1 MHEGNVM
8 KKLSC
13 LFIVL
18 GCFSI
23 IFSIQAYNTKILS
36 QFNSIVIKEETT
48 KLSIL
53 SPIDNE
59 EQFLDDLKRI
69 ADEEEI
75 TLVQP
80 YINTDEEYDLLLYIY
95 GNDEEYKDN
104 LLLCQGEIKDFRDF
118 EIYSS
123 DAEELDQ
130 RIFNLGAS
138 SSFALRPMKIDGTM
152 IVDGSYRLV
161 KEGNAL
167 SEEEKTN
174 VYQKLSS
181 FYPQLEI
188 KIEDEEYHT
197 VSSSNEYNNSR
208 FKKNQVMLGLLDFL
222 FVLIF
227 SAELFKQF
235 KSILRYKIEG
245 YCSLE
250 LFWHFALKPILGS
263 ALLGSVFCFIGMRIL
278 APFSYQKVAY
288 FYQWTYKSYLSNLLL
303 IVFLSVIYFIY
314 ISFVPLN
321 TSMKGK
327 SPLNITV
334 YILKIMKIGLLGILI
349 LILPHG
355 IKQTEAFLHSLIR
368 DKAYTNTLKNV
379 YQLNGFNSQSNFF
392 QDGLAD
398 YSNPVYLHLVNENQA
413 FRFEN
418 EVNPLY
424 EDYYDKNEYCYQV
437 DENYLRQN
445 GLIDENTDLDKPIIL
460 FRKNNEKRI
469 KQADGAI
476 NNLLSEK
483 EREQAEIKEIDRQ
496 LTSWSNLYFYDDAI
510 VKGVLVYK
518 GNEEL
523 KYNQYYHLKFYYE
536 GSLEEAQQYVD
547 ELFEKNGYD
556 KSYEVIS
563 LLDEYEAFKEIEYRT
578 KWQEVMETII
588 AYLSYFILF
597 LRLTKLDSINHQKRY
612 FIEKIEG
619 YTISPRYVENM
630 MEACGNVL
638 FYLVGCIVYYHKMD
652 EGIILSTL
660 FLLVIETGLA
670 LLYHGYLHSA
680 ERKETL

>member
-1 MHEGNVM
+1 M
-8 KKLSC
+8 KKLSF

-23 IFSIQAYNTKILS
+23 LFSIQAYNTKILS
-36 QFNSIVIKEETT
+36 QFNSIIVKEKTT
-48 KLSIL
+48 KLTIL
-53 SPIDNE
+53 SPIEDE
-59 EQFLDDLKRI
+59 EQFLNDLKTI

-80 YINTDEEYDLLLYIY
+80 YINTDKEYDILLYIY
-95 GNDEEYKDN
+95 GNDEAYKNN
-104 LLLCQGEIKDFRDF
+104 LLLCQGEIEDFRNF

-123 DAEELDQ
+123 DAEELNQ

-161 KEGNAL
+161 QDGKAL
-167 SEEEKTN
+167 SEEEKGN
-174 VYQKLSS
+174 VYQKISS

-197 VSSSNEYNNSR
+197 VNSSNEYNNSR
-208 FKKNQVMLGLLDFL
+208 FKKNQIMLGLLDFL
-222 FVLIF
+222 FILIF

-250 LFWHFALKPILGS
+250 LFWHFALKPILES
-263 ALLGSVFCFIGMRIL
+263 ALLGSIFCFIIMRIL
-278 APFSYQKVAY
+278 APFAYQQVAY
-288 FYQWTYKSYLSNLLL
+288 FYQWTYKIYFINLLL
-303 IVFLSVIYFIY
+303 IVFLSMIYFVY

-321 TSMKGK
+321 SSMKGK
-327 SPLNITV
+327 NPLNITV

-355 IKQTEAFLHSLIR
+355 IKQTEAFICSLIR

-379 YQLNGFNSQSNFF
+379 YQLNGINSQSNFF

-398 YSNPVYLHLVNENQA
+398 YSNPIYLHLVNENQA
-413 FRFEN
+413 FKFEN

-424 EDYYDKNEYCYQV
+424 EDYYDKYEYCYQV

-445 GLIDENTDLDKPIIL
+445 GLIDEETDLSKPIIL
-460 FRKNNEKRI
+460 YIKNNEKRI
-469 KQADGAI
+469 QQADGAI

-483 EREQAEIKEIDRQ
+483 QREQAEIKEINQ
-496 LTSWSNLYFYDDAI
+496 KLTSWSNLYFYDDAA
-510 VKGVLVYK
+510 VKGVLVYTVK
-518 GNEEL
+518 EEL

-536 GSLEEAQQYVD
+536 GSLEEAQQYID
-547 ELFEKNGYD
+547 ELFAKNGYD
-556 KSYEVIS
+556 QSYEVIS
-563 LLDEYEAFKEIEYRT
+563 LLNEYEEFKEIEYRT

-597 LRLTKLDSINHQKRY
+597 LRLTKLDSITHQKRY

-619 YTISPRYVENM
+619 YTISPKYIENM

-638 FYLVGCIVYYHKMD
+638 FYFVGCIIYYHKIG

-670 LLYHGYLHSA
+670 LLYHSYLHNA